1 MQGDLAPR
9 YKGLLKPT
17 ELTVK
22 EILEPEQALDAVS
35 VAGQGVLPGQVLELG
50 VHLLVQVLPQ
60 EEGPES
66 NKERLDLTPVLLSI
80 SSRFPTHTATN
91 FWLYLN
97 LNFK

>member
-9 YKGLLKPT
+9 DKGLLKHT
-17 ELTVK
+17 ELLTVK

-60 EEGPES
+60 EEGPEP
-66 NKERLDLTPVLLSI
+66 NKERLD
-80 SSRFPTHTATN
+80 
-91 FWLYLN
+91 
-97 LNFK
+97 